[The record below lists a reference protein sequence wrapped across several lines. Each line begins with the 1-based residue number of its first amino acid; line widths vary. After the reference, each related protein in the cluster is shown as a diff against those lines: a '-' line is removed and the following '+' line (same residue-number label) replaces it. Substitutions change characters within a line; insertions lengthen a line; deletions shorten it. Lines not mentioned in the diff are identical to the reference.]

1 MIQLNSIQF
10 NSIQFNSMEQE
21 LANEI
26 IQFVRSNDC
35 RCLRYKKLGILLE
48 LVIDNEKVVD
58 ILKTIRISEHDMNV
72 VNCFTT
78 AYSYY
83 IQNNKQFQLLRD
95 IDSLALGWL
104 HCLYH

>member
-1 MIQLNSIQF
+1 
-10 NSIQFNSMEQE
+10 MEQE

-26 IQFVRSNDC
+26 IQLVRSDHC
-35 RCLRYKKLGILLE
+35 HRLRYEKLGILLE
-48 LVIDNEKVVD
+48 LVIDNEKVVH
-58 ILKTIRISEHDMNV
+58 ILKTIRISNCDIHV

-78 AYSYY
+78 VYSYY

-95 IDSLALGWL
+95 IDSLALSWL